1 MDLYSYF
8 RSSAAYRVRI
18 ALNLKGL
25 DAKIVPI
32 HLLRD
37 GGQQLLPSYRGLN
50 PDGLVPVLVDEGE
63 ALHQSLAIIE
73 YLEEIQPMPALLPT
87 SPLDRAY
94 VRGLALLIACDIHPL
109 NNMRVLKY
117 LKRINVD
124 DAARDEWYR
133 HWIALGFQALEV
145 RLARDPRTGDFA
157 FGNTPTMAD
166 LCIVPQVFNAKRF
179 SVDLTSFPVIQRITE
194 NANRLQ
200 AFIDAAPAAQPD
212 AE

>member
-8 RSSAAYRVRI
+8 RSSAAFRVRI

-25 DAKIVPI
+25 DANLVPI

-37 GGQQLLPSYRGLN
+37 GGQQLLPAYRSLN
-50 PDGLVPVLVDEGE
+50 PDGLVPLLVDQGV

-73 YLEEIQPMPALLPT
+73 YLEETHPTPPLLPST
-87 SPLDRAY
+87 PLDRAY
-94 VRGLALLIACDIHPL
+94 VRALAQSIACDIHPL

-117 LKRINVD
+117 LKRLNVD

-133 HWIALGFQALEV
+133 HWIEVGFQALEI
-145 RLARDPRTGDFA
+145 RLARDTRTGDFA
-157 FGNTPTMAD
+157 FGDSPTMAD
-166 LCIVPQVFNAKRF
+166 LCLVPQVFNAKRF
-179 SVDLTSFPVIQRITE
+179 SVDLDAFPVIRRIAE
-194 NANRLQ
+194 HANGLP
-200 AFIDAAPAAQPD
+200 AFQDAAPAAQPD

>member
-157 FGNTPTMAD
+157 FGNSPTMAD

>member
-8 RSSAAYRVRI
+8 RSSAAFRVRI

-37 GGQQLLPSYRGLN
+37 GGQQLMPSYRGVN
-50 PDGLVPVLVDEGE
+50 PDGLVPVLVDQGV
-63 ALHQSLAIIE
+63 ALHQSIAIIE
-73 YLEEIQPMPALLPT
+73 YLEEIRPTPALLPAT
-87 SPLDRAY
+87 PLDRAY
-94 VRGLALLIACDIHPL
+94 VRALALSIACDIHPL

-117 LKRINVD
+117 LKRLNVD

-133 HWIALGFQALEV
+133 HWIELGFQALEV
-145 RLARDPRTGDFA
+145 RLAKDSRTGDFA
-157 FGNTPTMAD
+157 FGDAPTMAD
-166 LCIVPQVFNAKRF
+166 LCLVPQVFNAKRF
-179 SVDLTSFPVIQRITE
+179 SVDLTPFPVIQRITD

-200 AFIDAAPAAQPD
+200 AFIDASPAAQPD

>member
-1 MDLYSYF
+1 LDLYSYF

-25 DAKIVPI
+25 HVNTIPV
-32 HLLRD
+32 HLIRD
-37 GGQQLLPSYRGLN
+37 GGQQLLPSYRALN
-50 PDGLVPVLVDEGE
+50 PDGLIPALVDQG
-63 ALHQSLAIIE
+63 AVLHQSLAIIE
-73 YLEEIQPMPALLPT
+73 YLEEVYPTPALLP
-87 SPLDRAY
+87 SQPLDRAY
-94 VRGLALLIACDIHPL
+94 VRALAMQIACDVHPL

-117 LKRINVD
+117 LKRLNID

-133 HWIALGFQALEV
+133 HWIELGFESLEL
-145 RLARDPRTGDFA
+145 RLANDSRTGVFA
-157 FGNTPTMAD
+157 FGDTPTIAD

-179 SVDLTSFPVIQRITE
+179 SVDMAPFPIISAISDH
-194 NANRLQ
+194 ANLQQ